1 MKKIILF
8 LFSFIAG
15 GFSAQV
21 GNENVS
27 YSNGFFFMR
36 ANRPSNI
43 EYTMDGNPYINGKE
57 FRKVAID
64 GYSKNVQNLR
74 YNAYED
80 EMEFM
85 QDGKNYFANKEEG
98 IVIKMPEINKTYK
111 AVKYLYND
119 RSYFNYL
126 VVLSSG
132 VKFNLYKRESVELLK
147 GEKSPNAYGKDANDY
162 FSKTKDLYLIGNKKV
177 LDKFPKTAKEAIA
190 LFSPVKNDVAEFI
203 KNQKINLNKEEDMIK
218 LVNFVNQ

>member
-1 MKKIILF
+1 MFISLF
-8 LFSFIAG
+8 AFS
-15 GFSAQV
+15 QM
-21 GNENVS
+21 GNDNVS
-27 YSNGFFFMR
+27 YSNGFFFTR
-36 ANRPSNI
+36 ANRPTNI

-111 AVKYLYND
+111 AIKYLYND
-119 RSYFNYL
+119 KSYFNYL
-126 VVLSSG
+126 VALSLGS
-132 VKFNLYKRESVELLK
+132 KFNLYKKESIELLK
-147 GEKSPNAYGKDANDY
+147 GEKSPSAYGKDANDY
-162 FSKTKDLYLIGNKKV
+162 FTRAKDLYLIGNKKV
-177 LDKFPKTAKEAIA
+177 LDKFPKTTKEAIA

-203 KNQKINLNKEEDMIK
+203 KNQKINVNKEEDMIK

>member
-1 MKKIILF
+1 MKNILSIITMFISLF
-8 LFSFIAG
+8 AFS
-15 GFSAQV
+15 QM
-21 GNENVS
+21 GNDNVS
-27 YSNGFFFMR
+27 YSNGFFFTR
-36 ANRPSNI
+36 ANRPTNI

-98 IVIKMPEINKTYK
+98 IIIKMPEINKTYK

-119 RSYFNYL
+119 KSYFNYL
-126 VVLSSG
+126 VALSLGS
-132 VKFNLYKRESVELLK
+132 KFNLYKKESIELLK

-162 FSKTKDLYLIGNKKV
+162 FTRAKDLYLIGNKKV
-177 LDKFPKTAKEAIA
+177 LDKFPKTTKEAIA

-203 KNQKINLNKEEDMIK
+203 KNQKINVNKEEDMIK

>member
-8 LFSFIAG
+8 LFSFITV
-15 GFSAQV
+15 GFSAQA
-21 GNENVS
+21 GNENIS

-43 EYTMDGNPYINGKE
+43 EYTVDGSPYINGKE
-57 FRKVAID
+57 YRKVTIE

-111 AVKYLYND
+111 AIKYLYND
-119 RSYFNYL
+119 KSYFNYL
-126 VVLSSG
+126 VALSLGS
-132 VKFNLYKRESVELLK
+132 KFNLYKKESIELLK
-147 GEKSPNAYGKDANDY
+147 GEKSPSAYGKDANDY
-162 FSKTKDLYLIGNKKV
+162 FAKAKDLYLIGNKKV
-177 LDKFPKTAKEAIA
+177 LDKFPKTTKEAIA

-203 KNQKINLNKEEDMIK
+203 KNQKINVNKEEDMIK